1 MEQPETSVLTE
12 KQERFALSGKKNKKR
27 DRHGHTVIASPYD
40 PYWPVLAE
48 DAEVELNQ
56 LLLSVLHPVRRPV
69 SKVNWSELR
78 KVPLKQRREV
88 RQKLQQESNADFS
101 SDRSE
106 ELRRCMFLG
115 VNSVTR
121 GLESASVGFV
131 LLAQDADPKI
141 LVSHI
146 PTMCAMQGVPILI
159 MPSLRSIVNTA
170 LGFSCIALGV
180 KRSAVESEGSH
191 FHMLFKAVSEQCNKI
206 PVPDPLPAFCYAV
219 LHGPSDDE
227 AEQPSVPQPTQ
238 VKVSTDIYKYRSSKK
253 TRAFVPELPPEP
265 QPSADYLSLDI
276 STTSNKATC
285 SSSVRKLSDE
295 PLAVQDKEEV
305 KGTQTKCKQVEFHYQ
320 PLRLKQ
326 TIPNPKKI
334 RKKKLKKMRK

>member
-141 LVSHI
+141 L
-146 PTMCAMQGVPILI
+146 
-159 MPSLRSIVNTA
+159 
-170 LGFSCIALGV
+170 
-180 KRSAVESEGSH
+180 RSAVESEGSH